1 MKKAYKILIIDLLVL
16 MWCVGWVCGSFH
28 TVDTQEIID
37 KIFTIEV
44 HDITNYNEYH
54 YEKGFNMPVIEL

>member
-1 MKKAYKILIIDLLVL
+1 MKKLKIFLVIDLLVL
-16 MWCVGWVCGSFH
+16 AWSIGWVCGSFH
-28 TVDTQEIID
+28 TVSTEEII
-37 KIFTIEV
+37 KKLFTIEV